1 MAIKHPQAFGR
12 RFVAAVVVLIGTL
25 MLVAAASLVGKA
37 QAEVITVHMSPYCGC
52 CGNWVEHLQ
61 RSGFTIE
68 KRMVEDLAPVRTR
81 YGVPAD
87 LASCHTAVVGDYV
100 VEGHV
105 PAADIRRLLEERPP
119 ARGLAVPGMPASAP
133 GMETVGDEPYA
144 VLLFEGSGAATVFA
158 RH

>member
-1 MAIKHPQAFGR
+1 MQQLLPILAVMA
-12 RFVAAVVVLIGTL
+12 L
-25 MLVAAASLVGKA
+25 AAALPAGKA
-37 QAEVITVHMSPYCGC
+37 QAQVITVHMSPYCGC

-68 KRMVEDLAPVRTR
+68 KRMVEDLTPVRTR

-105 PAADIRRLLEERPP
+105 PAADIRRLLEKRPL

-133 GMETVGDEPYA
+133 GMETAGDEPYA
-144 VLLFEGSGAATVFA
+144 VLLFEESGAAKVFA

>member
-1 MAIKHPQAFGR
+1 MERNKPSVGVRRRMQQLLPILAVMA
-12 RFVAAVVVLIGTL
+12 L
-25 MLVAAASLVGKA
+25 AAALPAGKA
-37 QAEVITVHMSPYCGC
+37 QARVIMVHMSPYCGC

-68 KRMVEDLAPVRTR
+68 KRMVDDLATVRTR

-87 LASCHTAVVGDYV
+87 FASCHTAVVGDYV

-105 PAADIRRLLEERPP
+105 PAADIRRLLEERPL
-119 ARGLAVPGMPASAP
+119 ARGLAVPGMPSSAP
-133 GMETVGDEPYA
+133 GMESAGDEPYM
-144 VLLFEGSGAATVFA
+144 VLLFDQPGTAQVFA